1 MQYSEHIFNE
11 YGVRAQIS
19 TYENEGGIK
28 EYHVMLHVSS
38 QGQMFPEQYA
48 RLCKAEDE
56 ITTLLDNAQPRMKR
70 YFISDAAN
78 QAHLMKPET
87 IPTSIIQQAPLDGSK
102 VALWIYLTDGESNY
116 QHRWDM
122 GMHIEEG
129 NSYYQTKYLLE
140 SFEANLAKE
149 GGEQPCTIADNCI
162 RTWFFVRDV
171 DIQYS
176 GMVNARKENFAEQG
190 LTEQTHYLSSTGIQ
204 GLPLDGHSIIQMDA
218 YSILDIQ
225 KSQQK
230 YLYAKSHLN
239 STYEYGVTFERGTR
253 VEYGD
258 RSHYFISGTAS
269 IDNKGNVLHI
279 GDIKQQTIR
288 MWENVEMLLKEGGA
302 SLDDIMQII
311 VYLRDVADYSTVSK
325 MFEEKFPNVPHVIT
339 LAPVCRPTWLIE
351 MECIAV
357 NSNHNDEF
365 KAF

>member
-1 MQYSEHIFNE
+1 
-11 YGVRAQIS
+11 
-19 TYENEGGIK
+19 
-28 EYHVMLHVSS
+28 
-38 QGQMFPEQYA
+38 
-48 RLCKAEDE
+48 
-56 ITTLLDNAQPRMKR
+56 
-70 YFISDAAN
+70 
-78 QAHLMKPET
+78 
-87 IPTSIIQQAPLDGSK
+87 
-102 VALWIYLTDGESNY
+102 
-116 QHRWDM
+116 
-122 GMHIEEG
+122 
-129 NSYYQTKYLLE
+129 
-140 SFEANLAKE
+140 
-149 GGEQPCTIADNCI
+149 
-162 RTWFFVRDV
+162 
-171 DIQYS
+171 
-176 GMVNARKENFAEQG
+176 
-190 LTEQTHYLSSTGIQ
+190 
-204 GLPLDGHSIIQMDA
+204 MDA